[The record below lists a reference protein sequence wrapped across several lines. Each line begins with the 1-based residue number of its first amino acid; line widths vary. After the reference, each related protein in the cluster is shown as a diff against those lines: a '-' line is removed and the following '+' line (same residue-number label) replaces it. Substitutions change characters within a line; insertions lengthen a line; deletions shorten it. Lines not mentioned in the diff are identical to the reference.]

1 MAKTLEKCLTAE
13 EVAFEHRSGFISF
26 HVAYDYL
33 IEQFQIPKEKAM
45 EMLFPS
51 LIDTGDDRL
60 G

>member
-33 IEQFQIPKEKAM
+33 IEQFQIPKEKVM
-45 EMLFPS
+45 EMLFPP